1 MGFIIKITR
10 MNLTTYVKFSKTTQ
24 KKDKCFVE
32 LIICFLNQKNLS
44 FSLIRLDNGRDK
56 GYFINIK
63 LFLSHIKIL
72 HADKSG
78 IHI

>member
-1 MGFIIKITR
+1 M
-10 MNLTTYVKFSKTTQ
+10 YVKFSNTTQ
-24 KKDKCFVE
+24 KKFKCYVE
-32 LIICFLNQKNLS
+32 RIICFLNQKNLPI
-44 FSLIRLDNGRDK
+44 SLIRLDNGRDK

-72 HADKSG
+72 HADKSE